1 MSSITRQMAAQ
12 RTGAILKF
20 VNITSDMEFDFDHY
34 LSLLSERTKLVAI
47 SHSSNVLGSINPIQN
62 IISAAHVVNAKVLVD
77 ACQSVPH
84 MPVDVQALDADF
96 LVASG
101 HKMCGPTGIGFLYGK
116 LELLQTMPPV
126 YGNYLLHHPYTL
138 LTLYI

>member
-1 MSSITRQMAAQ
+1 
-12 RTGAILKF
+12 
-20 VNITSDMEFDFDHY
+20 MEFDFDHY
-34 LSLLSERTKLVAI
+34 LSVLSERTKLVAI

-77 ACQSVPH
+77 ACQPVPH

-126 YGNYLLHHPYTL
+126 YGKL
-138 LTLYI
+138 